1 MIPDRRTRDG
11 RCLKGYHER
20 IFNSIIGGLFVEHL
34 VGPGSLL
41 DAGAN
46 TGVLSCY
53 LASLAPDRLVHS
65 IEPLH
70 ENVVHIRERYG
81 NLTNIRVIHGGLGK
95 QEEELSF
102 AEGASEQAKA
112 DVEGA
117 QVNANW
123 FSKLRSR
130 QRRPDGALPPV
141 SVGPMVSLAIGHERA
156 RNVLRVHS
164 IDSLFFDHGARFAKE
179 RLAFAT
185 IDVEGSESDVV
196 LGAVETIKRDLPIL
210 ALELF
215 VDSRDEAAMLRLTE
229 SLGYDAFVV
238 DETCGFNLD
247 CRNALFLP
255 RARMTQFYD
264 SHTLDLAT
272 ASGRLK
278 AVNSTT
284 IHTYGK
290 TLSKTRFVIDR
301 QFRMYGEASPN
312 FQTLVRNMRTGHTF
326 EAVKMVWRDAL
337 MRLPA
342 EEDEWEEEARRFGTT
357 SRE

>member
-1 MIPDRRTRDG
+1 MAARAQKPMIPDRRTRDD

-123 FSKLRSR
+123 FSKLRSSSGD
-130 QRRPDGALPPV
+130 PTALAACSV
-141 SVGPMVSLAIGHERA
+141 SPMVSLQLGTSAA
-156 RNVLRVHS
+156 CACA
-164 IDSLFFDHGARFAKE
+164 FD
-179 RLAFAT
+179 
-185 IDVEGSESDVV
+185 
-196 LGAVETIKRDLPIL
+196 
-210 ALELF
+210 
-215 VDSRDEAAMLRLTE
+215 
-229 SLGYDAFVV
+229 
-238 DETCGFNLD
+238 
-247 CRNALFLP
+247 
-255 RARMTQFYD
+255 
-264 SHTLDLAT
+264 
-272 ASGRLK
+272 
-278 AVNSTT
+278 
-284 IHTYGK
+284 
-290 TLSKTRFVIDR
+290 
-301 QFRMYGEASPN
+301 
-312 FQTLVRNMRTGHTF
+312 
-326 EAVKMVWRDAL
+326 
-337 MRLPA
+337 
-342 EEDEWEEEARRFGTT
+342 
-357 SRE
+357 